1 MIMDAIY
8 QLMFDVGAPIAGH
21 AARRI
26 CVEFRA
32 AVPSDTE
39 VLKIQY
45 GQGCSASV
53 SDRSELCSVIISCI
67 QVGYFPNFN
76 KKLTL
81 QNTGCFFSGII
92 QHELLHVLGR
102 LS

>member
-1 MIMDAIY
+1 MSDFTPLRIAAQLFLDAADRKMIMDAIY
-8 QLMFDVGAPIAGH
+8 QLMFDVGAPITGH

-53 SDRSELCSVIISCI
+53 SDRSELCSLIISCI
-67 QVGYFPNFN
+67 
-76 KKLTL
+76 
-81 QNTGCFFSGII
+81 
-92 QHELLHVLGR
+92 
-102 LS
+102 